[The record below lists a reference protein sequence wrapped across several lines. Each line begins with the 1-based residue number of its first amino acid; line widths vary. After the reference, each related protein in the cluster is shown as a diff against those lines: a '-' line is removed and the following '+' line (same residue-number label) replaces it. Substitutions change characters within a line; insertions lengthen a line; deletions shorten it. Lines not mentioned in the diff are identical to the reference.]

1 MKTVVKMVLW
11 MAAMVSLSGCAG
23 NGNAVVKAGESTRQN
38 VFREASDSTTTSGK
52 ALLKIDFPVK
62 NIKARIATTYFKHSD
77 PLYTVTINIDGQA
90 IVLKDEPVLED
101 LPWDF
106 KDNPEAGTGWKYVF
120 KKELLLEPGKH
131 HMTITVPL
139 SDVILEKDIT
149 LHAGT
154 NMLQVTPEYRASP
167 MRDRNYPKFNLGL
180 NTLKLMLNNQDL

>member
-1 MKTVVKMVLW
+1 MKTVAKIVVV
-11 MAAMVSLSGCAG
+11 MAAMVSISGCAG
-23 NGNAVVKAGESTRQN
+23 NGSAVIKAGVSTRQD
-38 VFREASDSTTTSGK
+38 VFREASDSTAIAGK

-62 NIKARIATTYFKHSD
+62 NTKARIATTYFKHSD
-77 PLYTVTINIDGQA
+77 PSYTVTINIDGQA

-106 KDNPEAGTGWKYVF
+106 KDNPEAGTGWKYAF

-131 HMTITVPL
+131 HMTIAVPL
-139 SDVILEKDIT
+139 SDVILVKDIT

-154 NMLQVTPEYRASP
+154 NILKVTPDYRTSG

-180 NTLKLMLNNQDL
+180 NTLKLELNNQEL